1 MKSSR
6 SLPEVKMPGCP
17 VNSTARTVALSPAA
31 RKALA
36 ISSYMAIVSA
46 FFFSGRAIS
55 MVATP
60 LSRPLLMLMF
70 RPFPGCRRPL
80 GPCPRTW

>member
-17 VNSTARTVALSPAA
+17 VINTARTVASAPAA
-31 RKALA
+31 MIASA
-36 ISSYMAIVSA
+36 IAWYMAWVRA

-60 LSRPLLMLMF
+60 LRVAVRMVMRCPEGWVWDAFF
-70 RPFPGCRRPL
+70 RR
-80 GPCPRTW
+80 